1 MGKQHISRL
10 AAIMVAKGISQVVV
24 SPGSRNAPII
34 ILFGANKNLQML
46 SVADE
51 RSAGFF
57 ALGLAMKSGKPVAL
71 LCTSGSAIL
80 NYAPAVAE
88 AYYQRIPLLVI
99 TADRPIE
106 LIDQGDS
113 QTIRQENAY
122 ANYIRKSFNLPLNV
136 DSPNKAW
143 YFDRLVNEAIDRTQ
157 YPAPG
162 PVQLNF
168 PLDEPLYDLGPID
181 AEPEVKV
188 ITYLQGETHLDAPA
202 IDILAE
208 QWNKAT
214 SKLIIVGQMSPGS
227 QTLEMLKT
235 LANDPTVV
243 VLTES
248 ISNHTDDDFI
258 NCIDRTLAQIPIDKN
273 KEFAPELLLTL
284 GGAIVS
290 KKVKAML
297 RNMLP
302 AIHWHLDNDP
312 ESFHYDTYKS
322 LTVTLALKPE
332 IFLEQ
337 MLISGNERRTPDFTD
352 AINAALEWDHAGQDK
367 AVQTNSIQKN
377 AIENNTGQNITH
389 QSSINP
395 ENSSKPVKLNGYAER
410 WKQASETS
418 AARHKE
424 FLETVAFSD
433 LKVYEHIFSQLPS
446 SASVHL
452 GNSTPVR
459 YGQLFDQKPDV
470 AFYSNRGTSGIDGCS
485 STAAGFAFNHNGL
498 TVVIT
503 GDIGFFYDS
512 NALWNNNLP
521 DAFRVILINNGG
533 GNIFRIIEGPCG
545 YDALEPFIETR
556 HSLEASGIAAN
567 FNINYYRA
575 GNEEELLKQLP
586 QFLAPQASKRP
597 AMLEVV
603 TNNEISAQTL
613 RDYFEYLRKGK

>member
-10 AAIMVAKGISQVVV
+10 AAIMAAKGISQVVV
-24 SPGSRNAPII
+24 SPGSRNAPVI

-57 ALGLAMKSGKPVAL
+57 ALGLAMQSGKPVAL
-71 LCTSGSAIL
+71 LCTSGSAVL

-113 QTIRQENAY
+113 QTIRQHNAY

-136 DSPNKAW
+136 DSPNENW

-162 PVQLNF
+162 PVQLNL
-168 PLDEPLYDLGPID
+168 PLDEPLYDL
-181 AEPEVKV
+181 EPVNAGADVK
-188 ITYLQGETHLDAPA
+188 IISYLQGETHLDATA
-202 IDILAE
+202 LEALAD
-208 QWNKAT
+208 QWDKAA
-214 SKLIIVGQMSPGS
+214 SKLIIAGQMSPGS
-227 QTLEMLKT
+227 HTHELLKT
-235 LANDPTVV
+235 LAKDQTVV
-243 VLTES
+243 VMTES

-258 NCIDRTLAQIPIDKN
+258 NCIDRTLAQIPVDKN
-273 KEFAPELLLTL
+273 LEFTPDILLTL

-297 RNMLP
+297 RYMQP
-302 AIHWHLDNDP
+302 ANHWHIDTDP

-322 LTVTLALKPE
+322 LTLTLALKPE
-332 IFLEQ
+332 IFLDQLLRKTNEGIPTLSDIKATGQ
-337 MLISGNERRTPDFTD
+337 SYSGENKETL
-352 AINAALEWDHAGQDK
+352 NAANNAGQKDTSLHGK
-367 AVQTNSIQKN
+367 T
-377 AIENNTGQNITH
+377 
-389 QSSINP
+389 
-395 ENSSKPVKLNGYAER
+395 GYAGK
-410 WKQASETS
+410 WKQASVTS
-418 AARHKE
+418 AVRHKE
-424 FLETVAFSD
+424 FLATVAFSD
-433 LKVYEHIFSQLPS
+433 LKVYEHIFNHLPP
-446 SASVHL
+446 SAVVHL

-485 STAAGFAFNHNGL
+485 STAAGFAFNHTGL

-521 DAFRVILINNGG
+521 DTFRVILINNGG
-533 GNIFRIIEGPCG
+533 GNIFRIIDGPMG

-567 FNINYYRA
+567 FNISYYRA
-575 GNEEELLKQLP
+575 GNEEELKQQLP
-586 QFLAPQASKRP
+586 QFLAPQASNRP
-597 AMLEVV
+597 ALLEIV
-603 TNNEISAQTL
+603 TNNEVSAQTL
-613 RDYFEYLRKGK
+613 KDYFEYLRKGKE